1 MTLEIFMISLNKYI
15 NSLGIGNHYTDYAPV
30 DVLVNAMFKLNV
42 SIISDFTC
50 LLLILSIEIF
60 IEPLSVNL

>member
-15 NSLGIGNHYTDYAPV
+15 NSLGIGNHYTDYAP
-30 DVLVNAMFKLNV
+30 DVLVNVMFKLNV

>member
-30 DVLVNAMFKLNV
+30 DVLVNVMFKLNV

-60 IEPLSVNL
+60 IEPFVS